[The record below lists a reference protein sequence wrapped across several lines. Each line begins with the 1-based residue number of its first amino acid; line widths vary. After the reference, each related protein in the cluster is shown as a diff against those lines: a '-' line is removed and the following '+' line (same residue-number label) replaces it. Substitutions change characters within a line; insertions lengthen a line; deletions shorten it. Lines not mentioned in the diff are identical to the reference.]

1 MATTSVKKIQ
11 SHFEESIETKRATMA
26 SIIPEIVEA
35 GELMVETLRNGG
47 KILSCGNGG
56 SASDAQHFAAEL
68 VCRYERNRKA
78 LGAIALTADTAVL
91 TAAGNDYDFSKIFSR
106 QVEALGRSGDLLVAI
121 TTSGQSDNVRL
132 AVETSLELGLQVIA
146 LTGKDG
152 GKLAPLIEN
161 KGLEL
166 RVPSA
171 VTARIQ
177 EAHAIIIHCICDL
190 VELHTANKL
199 ML

>member
-1 MATTSVKKIQ
+1 MDPERLVRNHFSASTEISTAT
-11 SHFEESIETKRATMA
+11 IEAIGDQILQAAARAA
-26 SIIPEIVEA
+26 Q
-35 GELMVETLRNGG
+35 TLDNDG
-47 KILSCGNGG
+47 KILICGNGG

-68 VCRYERNRKA
+68 VCRYERDRKA

-106 QVEALGRSGDLLVAI
+106 QVQALGRSGDLLVAI
-121 TTSGQSDNVRL
+121 TTSGQSDNVSL
-132 AVETSLELGLQVIA
+132 AVETALELGIQVIA

-152 GKLAPLIEN
+152 GKLAPLIAN

-190 VELHTANKL
+190 VELHTARKL
-199 ML
+199 M

>member
-1 MATTSVKKIQ
+1 MDPERLVRNHFSASTEISTAT
-11 SHFEESIETKRATMA
+11 
-26 SIIPEIVEA
+26 VEA
-35 GELMVETLRNGG
+35 IGDRIAQAAARAAQTLDNDG
-47 KILSCGNGG
+47 KILICGNGG

-68 VCRYERNRKA
+68 VCRYERDRKA
-78 LGAIALTADTAVL
+78 LAAIALTADTAVL

-106 QVEALGRSGDLLVAI
+106 QVQALGRSGDLLVAI
-121 TTSGQSDNVRL
+121 TTSGQSDNVSL
-132 AVETSLELGLQVIA
+132 AVETALEMGVQVVA

-152 GKLAPLIEN
+152 GKLAPLIAN

-166 RVPSA
+166 RVPSTI
-171 VTARIQ
+171 TARIQ

-190 VELHTANKL
+190 IELHTAGKL

>member
-1 MATTSVKKIQ
+1 MDPERLVRN
-11 SHFEESIETKRATMA
+11 HFSA
-26 SIIPEIVEA
+26 SMQTAAVTVEA
-35 GELMVETLRNGG
+35 IGKQIAQAAARAGQTLDNNG
-47 KILSCGNGG
+47 KILICGNGG

-68 VCRYERNRKA
+68 VCRYERDRKA
-78 LGAIALTADTAVL
+78 LAAIALTADTAVL

-106 QVEALGRSGDLLVAI
+106 QVQALGRSGDLLVAI
-121 TTSGQSDNVRL
+121 TTSGQSDNVSL
-132 AVETSLELGLQVIA
+132 AVETALELGIQVIA

-152 GKLAPLIEN
+152 GKLAPLIAN

-190 VELHTANKL
+190 VELHTAGKL

>member
-1 MATTSVKKIQ
+1 M
-11 SHFEESIETKRATMA
+11 
-26 SIIPEIVEA
+26 
-35 GELMVETLRNGG
+35 
-47 KILSCGNGG
+47 
-56 SASDAQHFAAEL
+56 
-68 VCRYERNRKA
+68 
-78 LGAIALTADTAVL
+78 
-91 TAAGNDYDFSKIFSR
+91 NDYSVSLLDTGGDR
-106 QVEALGRSGDLLVAI
+106 GRYTKFKAFVCDLLVAI
-121 TTSGQSDNVRL
+121 TTSGQSDNVSV
-132 AVETSLELGLQVIA
+132 AVETALEMGIQVIA

-152 GKLAPLIEN
+152 GKLAPLIAN

-190 VELHTANKL
+190 VELHTAGKL

>member
-1 MATTSVKKIQ
+1 MDPEHLIRDHFSISTQTAT
-11 SHFEESIETKRATMA
+11 AT
-26 SIIPEIVEA
+26 VEA
-35 GELMVETLRNGG
+35 ISDQIVQAAARTIQTLDNDG
-47 KILSCGNGG
+47 KILICGNGG

-68 VCRYERNRKA
+68 VCRYERDRKA

-106 QVEALGRSGDLLVAI
+106 QVQALGRSGDLLVAI
-121 TTSGQSDNVRL
+121 TTSGQSDNVSL
-132 AVETSLELGLQVIA
+132 AVETALELDIRVIA

-152 GKLAPLIEN
+152 GKLAPLIAK

-166 RVPSA
+166 RVPSG

-177 EAHAIIIHCICDL
+177 EAHAIIIHCICNL
-190 VELHTANKL
+190 IELHTAEEL

>member
-1 MATTSVKKIQ
+1 
-11 SHFEESIETKRATMA
+11 
-26 SIIPEIVEA
+26 
-35 GELMVETLRNGG
+35 
-47 KILSCGNGG
+47 
-56 SASDAQHFAAEL
+56 
-68 VCRYERNRKA
+68 
-78 LGAIALTADTAVL
+78 
-91 TAAGNDYDFSKIFSR
+91 
-106 QVEALGRSGDLLVAI
+106 VAI
-121 TTSGQSDNVRL
+121 TTSGQSDNISL
-132 AVETSLELGLQVIA
+132 AVETALEMGVQVVA

-152 GKLAPLIEN
+152 GKLAPLIAN

-190 VELHTANKL
+190 VELHTAGKL

>member
-1 MATTSVKKIQ
+1 MDPEHLIRDHFSISTQTAT
-11 SHFEESIETKRATMA
+11 AT
-26 SIIPEIVEA
+26 VEA
-35 GELMVETLRNGG
+35 ISDQIVQAAARAVQTLDNDG
-47 KILSCGNGG
+47 KILICGNGG

-68 VCRYERNRKA
+68 VCRYEHDRKA

-106 QVEALGRSGDLLVAI
+106 QVQALGRSGDLLVAI
-121 TTSGQSDNVRL
+121 TTSGQSDNVSL
-132 AVETSLELGLQVIA
+132 AVETALELGIQVIA

-152 GKLAPLIEN
+152 GKLAPLIAN

-190 VELHTANKL
+190 VELHTARKL
-199 ML
+199 M

>member
-1 MATTSVKKIQ
+1 MDPEQLVRDHFSASTQTAT
-11 SHFEESIETKRATMA
+11 AT
-26 SIIPEIVEA
+26 VEA
-35 GELMVETLRNGG
+35 IGDQIAQAATRAAQTLDNDG
-47 KILSCGNGG
+47 KILICGNGG

-68 VCRYERNRKA
+68 VCRYERDRKA

-106 QVEALGRSGDLLVAI
+106 QVQALGRSGDLLVAI
-121 TTSGQSDNVRL
+121 TTSGQSDNVSL
-132 AVETSLELGLQVIA
+132 AVETALEMGVQVVA
-146 LTGKDG
+146 LTGKGG
-152 GKLAPLIEN
+152 GKLAPLIAN

-190 VELHTANKL
+190 VELHTAGKL

>member
-1 MATTSVKKIQ
+1 MMDPERLVRDHFSASTQAAT
-11 SHFEESIETKRATMA
+11 AT
-26 SIIPEIVEA
+26 VEA
-35 GELMVETLRNGG
+35 IGDRIAHAATLAAQTLDNGG
-47 KILSCGNGG
+47 KILICGNGG

-68 VCRYERNRKA
+68 VCRYERDRKA

-106 QVEALGRSGDLLVAI
+106 QVQALGRSGDLLVAI
-121 TTSGQSDNVRL
+121 TTSGQSDNVSL
-132 AVETSLELGLQVIA
+132 AVETALELGIQVIA

-152 GKLAPLIEN
+152 GKLAPLIAN

-190 VELHTANKL
+190 VELHTARKL
-199 ML
+199 M

>member
-1 MATTSVKKIQ
+1 MDPEHLIRDHFSISTQTAT
-11 SHFEESIETKRATMA
+11 AT
-26 SIIPEIVEA
+26 VEA
-35 GELMVETLRNGG
+35 ISDQIVQAAARTIQTLDNDG
-47 KILSCGNGG
+47 KILICGNGG

-68 VCRYERNRKA
+68 VCRYERDRKA

-106 QVEALGRSGDLLVAI
+106 QVQALGRSGDLLVAI
-121 TTSGQSDNVRL
+121 TTSGQSDNVSL
-132 AVETSLELGLQVIA
+132 AVETALELDIRVIA

-152 GKLAPLIEN
+152 GKLAPLIAK

-166 RVPSA
+166 RVPSG

-190 VELHTANKL
+190 VELHTTGKL
-199 ML
+199 LL

>member
-1 MATTSVKKIQ
+1 MNSEQLVRDHFHTSAQTAATTAEIIGPKIVQ
-11 SHFEESIETKRATMA
+11 AATLA
-26 SIIPEIVEA
+26 A
-35 GELMVETLRNGG
+35 QTLDSNG
-47 KILSCGNGG
+47 KILICGNGG

-68 VCRYERNRKA
+68 VCRYERDRKA

-106 QVEALGRSGDLLVAI
+106 QVQALGRSGDLLVAI
-121 TTSGQSDNVRL
+121 TTSGQSDNINL
-132 AVETSLELGLQVIA
+132 AVESAIDLGIHVVA

-152 GKLAPLIEN
+152 GKLALLIAN

-171 VTARIQ
+171 VTAHIQ
-177 EAHAIIIHCICDL
+177 EAHAIIIHCICNL
-190 VELHTANKL
+190 VELHTTEKL
-199 ML
+199 IL

>member
-1 MATTSVKKIQ
+1 MDPEHLVRDHFNLSTQAAT
-11 SHFEESIETKRATMA
+11 ATVDA
-26 SIIPEIVEA
+26 IGDRIAQAAIHA
-35 GELMVETLRNGG
+35 AQTLDNDG
-47 KILSCGNGG
+47 KILICGNGG

-68 VCRYERNRKA
+68 VCRYERDRKA

-106 QVEALGRSGDLLVAI
+106 QVQALGRPGDLLVTI
-121 TTSGQSDNVRL
+121 TTSGQSDNVNL
-132 AVETSLELGLQVIA
+132 AIETALELGIQVIA

-152 GKLAPLIEN
+152 GKLAPLIAN

-166 RVPSA
+166 RVPSTI
-171 VTARIQ
+171 TARIQ

-190 VELHTANKL
+190 VELHTARKL
-199 ML
+199 M

>member
-1 MATTSVKKIQ
+1 MDPEHLVRNHFSVSAQTAT
-11 SHFEESIETKRATMA
+11 AT
-26 SIIPEIVEA
+26 VEA
-35 GELMVETLRNGG
+35 IGDRIAQAAARTAQTLDNDG
-47 KILSCGNGG
+47 KILICGNGG

-68 VCRYERNRKA
+68 VCRYERDRKA

-91 TAAGNDYDFSKIFSR
+91 TAAGNDYEFSKIFSR
-106 QVEALGRSGDLLVAI
+106 QVQALGRPGDMLVAI
-121 TTSGQSDNVRL
+121 TTSGQSDNVTL
-132 AVETSLELGLQVIA
+132 AVETALELGLQVIA
-146 LTGKDG
+146 LTGNDG
-152 GKLAPLIEN
+152 GKLAPLIAN

-190 VELHTANKL
+190 VELHIAGKL

>member
-1 MATTSVKKIQ
+1 MDPEHLIRDHFSISTQTAT
-11 SHFEESIETKRATMA
+11 AT
-26 SIIPEIVEA
+26 VEA
-35 GELMVETLRNGG
+35 ISDQIVQAAARTVQTLDNDG
-47 KILSCGNGG
+47 KILICGNGG

-68 VCRYERNRKA
+68 VCRYERDRKA

-106 QVEALGRSGDLLVAI
+106 QVQALGRPGDLLVAI
-121 TTSGQSDNVRL
+121 TTSGQSDNVSL
-132 AVETSLELGLQVIA
+132 AVETALELDIQVIA

-152 GKLAPLIEN
+152 GKLAPLIAK

-166 RVPSA
+166 RVPSG

-190 VELHTANKL
+190 VELHTTGKL
-199 ML
+199 LL

>member
-1 MATTSVKKIQ
+1 MDPEHLIRDHFSISTQTAT
-11 SHFEESIETKRATMA
+11 AT
-26 SIIPEIVEA
+26 VEA
-35 GELMVETLRNGG
+35 ISDQIVQAAARTVQTLDNDG
-47 KILSCGNGG
+47 KILICGNGG

-68 VCRYERNRKA
+68 VCRYERDRKA

-106 QVEALGRSGDLLVAI
+106 QVQALGRSGDLLVAI
-121 TTSGQSDNVRL
+121 TTSGQSDNVSL
-132 AVETSLELGLQVIA
+132 AVETALEMGIQVVA

-152 GKLAPLIEN
+152 GKLAPLIAD

-166 RVPSA
+166 RVPSG

-190 VELHTANKL
+190 VELHTAGKL
-199 ML
+199 TL

>member
-1 MATTSVKKIQ
+1 MDPERLVRDHFSASAKAAT
-11 SHFEESIETKRATMA
+11 AT
-26 SIIPEIVEA
+26 VEA
-35 GELMVETLRNGG
+35 IGDRIANAATLAAQTLDNGG
-47 KILSCGNGG
+47 KILICGNGG

-68 VCRYERNRKA
+68 VCRYERDRKA
-78 LGAIALTADTAVL
+78 LGAIALTADSAIL
-91 TAAGNDYDFSKIFSR
+91 TAAGNDYDFSNIFSR
-106 QVEALGRSGDLLVAI
+106 QIEALGQSDDLLVAI
-121 TTSGQSDNVRL
+121 TTSGQSDNVNF
-132 AVETSLELGLQVIA
+132 AVETALELDIQVIA

-152 GKLAPLIEN
+152 GKLAPLIAT

-190 VELHTANKL
+190 VELHTTGKL